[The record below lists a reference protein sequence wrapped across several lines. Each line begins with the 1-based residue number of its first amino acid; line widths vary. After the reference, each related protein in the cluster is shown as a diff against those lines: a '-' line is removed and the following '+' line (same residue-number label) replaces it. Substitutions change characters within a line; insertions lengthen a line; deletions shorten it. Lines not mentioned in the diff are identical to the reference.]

1 MNNSMNNPMN
11 NSNNKHIIVL
21 IGKIG
26 SGKSTVADI
35 LKKQQYNEL
44 YLAEPLK
51 QFGISIGFT
60 HDQIYGT
67 QAQKNIKND
76 YYGVSGREFMQKVGT
91 ELFRNKLDQVID
103 MNLKGSSIWVKNI
116 ERQLSLYDK
125 IVISDCRFPD
135 ELSMLKK
142 YNSIVIKLVRNYND
156 DASHISEQHIDEMNA
171 DYTIDNNGSI
181 DDLNK
186 TINNIINNM

>member
-1 MNNSMNNPMN
+1 MNNPMN

-44 YLAEPLK
+44 YFAEPLK